1 MKKSKAQT
9 LCHKVKIAKLKAK
22 IGHHNETCLKKF
34 ELHWIKMKFKFKV
47 IYFVKEKI
55 NLKDFSIESIKKNVK
70 KPQLDYKI
78 NLII

>member
-1 MKKSKAQT
+1 
-9 LCHKVKIAKLKAK
+9 
-22 IGHHNETCLKKF
+22 
-34 ELHWIKMKFKFKV
+34 MKFKFKV